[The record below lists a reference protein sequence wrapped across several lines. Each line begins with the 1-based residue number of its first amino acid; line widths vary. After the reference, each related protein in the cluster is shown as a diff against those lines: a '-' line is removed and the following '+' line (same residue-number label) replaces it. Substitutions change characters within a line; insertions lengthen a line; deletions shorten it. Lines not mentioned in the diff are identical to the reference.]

1 VAGAVRVLAGEGSR
15 EGVFMGDMVLECWVQ
30 AVGVLVWKAMWD
42 EDSELVGGV
51 WIRAKKRS
59 KIDVTDG
66 RPLLLGAEF
75 GTSAVP
81 QLDC

>member
-1 VAGAVRVLAGEGSR
+1 MGVLAGEGGR
-15 EGVFMGDMVLECWVQ
+15 EGVLVGDVATEHWIE
-30 AVGVLVWKAMWD
+30 AVGILVWKAMWD